1 MRYSPAAAALVEYL
15 PPSLVATEEPG
26 AGVVDQLGRYTVYLI
41 ILFVSIALILRI
53 RTAIDRYRIRK
64 ELNAAPP
71 NIFPEE
77 RPASQGELPTPNV
90 ELNADPFA

>member
-1 MRYSPAAAALVEYL
+1 MRCCLPTAAFADDLRA
-15 PPSLVATEEPG
+15 SLVATEEPG